1 MPILEFKQDT
11 PEIKKQPAAISIK
24 NLLYATDFSATSEA
38 ALPYATAICRRFGST
53 LHMAHVL
60 SDTSLLIMTGG
71 LDYVGFETLYQDT
84 QTMAQERI
92 KQIADR
98 LGQIPYRTYLRHGE
112 VWTNLSDI
120 VANNRVDLIVVGT
133 HGRGGLGKLVLGS
146 VAEDILRHA
155 PCPVLTVGPGVCG
168 RAKLREFPGEGRELA
183 PIELELRQILHATN
197 FTAASLRVAQVA
209 ISLAAQ
215 FRARLTMMHVVE
227 GDSRLGTPP
236 EPIDDGVRELQE
248 EISKAALAY
257 APEIL
262 TEFGSAWYCI
272 VNKAAEREADLI
284 VLGARPADGT
294 THVPWSTVH
303 RVVAQATC
311 PVLTVHA
318 TANDNAAK

>member
-284 VLGARPADGT
+284 VLGAHPADGT